1 MYAYIH
7 RVHVSAYFSL
17 HTSRLHWP
25 FSPARLALT
34 RNVFSSLPPRHSRG
48 APILCTVT
56 QVNSARLVEKVICA
70 VFPLHPPYMIIYL
83 QGSPSLKMSSRPK
96 AVASFSAAT
105 NCNGLFLF
113 LSPLFPPFPGTVA
126 VSDQF

>member
-17 HTSRLHWP
+17 PTSRLHWP

-34 RNVFSSLPPRHSRG
+34 RNAFSSLPPRHSRG

-56 QVNSARLVEKVICA
+56 QVNSARLAEEVIRCA
-70 VFPLHPPYMIIYL
+70 IRHIYVYICRGRL
-83 QGSPSLKMSSRPK
+83 L
-96 AVASFSAAT
+96 
-105 NCNGLFLF
+105 
-113 LSPLFPPFPGTVA
+113 
-126 VSDQF
+126 